1 MKVTRACWVLM
12 VMGSLVL
19 EACDDGA
26 EQAEK
31 AKAAAAA
38 SAAAIEQKASDEKAE
53 AARQQRIADAKAE
66 PARNA
71 AKLAIR
77 KTLSEADRTAMDL
90 KERLG
95 KAKGAGKAK
104 AEAASADYDKARTA
118 AERDIE
124 GLNTASGTAWD
135 TLNTQTDKDL
145 ATLKAALDVFTKSF
159 K

>member
-1 MKVTRACWVLM
+1 MRIAHGLWAFGVLF
-12 VMGSLVL
+12 GLAL
-19 EACDDGA
+19 PACDEGA

-38 SAAAIEQKASDEKAE
+38 SAAALEQKASDEKAE
-53 AARQQRIADAKAE
+53 AARQVRIADAKAE
-66 PARNA
+66 PARNEA
-71 AKLAIR
+71 RIAIR

-95 KAKGAGKAK
+95 KAKGSSKAK
-104 AEAASADYDKARTA
+104 AGAASADYDKARTA

-124 GLNTASGTAWD
+124 GLNTASGSAWD
-135 TLNTQTDKDL
+135 ALKEQTDKDL
-145 ATLKAALDVFTKSF
+145 ATLKSSLDAFAKSF

>member
-1 MKVTRACWVLM
+1 MKMRALWVF
-12 VMGSLVL
+12 GVL
-19 EACDDGA
+19 ASVALAACDDSA

-31 AKAAAAA
+31 AKADAAAKAAAA
-38 SAAAIEQKASDEKAE
+38 EQKASDDKAE

-66 PARNA
+66 PARNTA
-71 AKLAIR
+71 RLAIR
-77 KTLSEADRTAMDL
+77 KTLSDADRTAMDL

-95 KAKGAGKAK
+95 KAKGAAKSK

-124 GLNTASGTAWD
+124 ALNTATGSTWD
-135 TLNTQTDKDL
+135 TLNAQTEKDV
-145 ATLKAALDVFTKSF
+145 AALKTALDAFTKAL

>member
-1 MKVTRACWVLM
+1 MKVTLGLWAFGVL
-12 VMGSLVL
+12 GGLAL
-19 EACDDGA
+19 AACDDGA

-38 SAAAIEQKASDEKAE
+38 SAAALEQKASDEKAE
-53 AARQQRIADAKAE
+53 AARQVRIADAKAE
-66 PARNA
+66 PARNEA
-71 AKLAIR
+71 RLAIR

-95 KAKGAGKAK
+95 KAKGSAKSK

-124 GLNTASGTAWD
+124 GLNTASGSAWD
-135 TLNTQTDKDL
+135 TLKAQTDKDL
-145 ATLKAALDVFTKSF
+145 ATLKSALDTFTKSF

>member
-1 MKVTRACWVLM
+1 MKVTRVGWVLA

-53 AARQQRIADAKAE
+53 AARQQRIADAQAE

-71 AKLAIR
+71 AKLSVR
-77 KTLSEADRTAMDL
+77 KTLAEADRTAIDL
-90 KERLG
+90 KERLA
-95 KAKGAGKAK
+95 KAKGAAKAK
-104 AEAASADYDKARTA
+104 AAAASADYDKARTA

-124 GLNTASGTAWD
+124 GLNTASGQAWD
-135 TLNTQTDKDL
+135 AVNSQTEKDL
-145 ATLKAALDVFTKSF
+145 ATLKTALDAFTKSF

>member
-1 MKVTRACWVLM
+1 MKMRALWVF
-12 VMGSLVL
+12 GVL
-19 EACDDGA
+19 ASVALAACDDSA

-31 AKAAAAA
+31 AKAEAAAKAAAA
-38 SAAAIEQKASDEKAE
+38 EQKASDDKAE

-66 PARNA
+66 PARDA
-71 AKLAIR
+71 ARVAIR
-77 KTLSEADRTAMDL
+77 KTLSDADRTAMDL

-95 KAKGAGKAK
+95 KAKGATKSK

-124 GLNTASGTAWD
+124 GLNTATGSAWD
-135 TLNTQTDKDL
+135 TLDAQTEKDL
-145 ATLKAALDVFTKSF
+145 ATLKTALDAFTKSL

>member
-1 MKVTRACWVLM
+1 MKITRGLWLFGVLGG
-12 VMGSLVL
+12 VALT
-19 EACDDGA
+19 ACDDGA

-31 AKAAAAA
+31 AKAAAVA
-38 SAAAIEQKASDEKAE
+38 SAAALDQKASDEKAE
-53 AARQQRIADAKAE
+53 AARQVRIADAKAE

-90 KERLG
+90 KERMA
-95 KAKGAGKAK
+95 KAKGAAKAK
-104 AEAASADYDKARTA
+104 AAAASADYDKARTA

-124 GLNTASGTAWD
+124 GLNTASGPAWD
-135 TLNTQTDKDL
+135 ALNTQTEKDL
-145 ATLKAALDVFTKSF
+145 ATLKTALDAFTKSF